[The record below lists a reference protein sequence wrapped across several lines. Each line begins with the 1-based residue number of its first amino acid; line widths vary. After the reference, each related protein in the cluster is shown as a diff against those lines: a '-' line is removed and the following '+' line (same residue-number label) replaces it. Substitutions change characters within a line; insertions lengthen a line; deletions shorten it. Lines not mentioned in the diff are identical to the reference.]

1 MGQFLR
7 SIFGTII
14 VTFWWT
20 IRGQFLE
27 WFGRQFKAGRFF
39 GQFLGQFWGQL
50 WGQLWGQ
57 QKMFVHGELIFKH
70 LYIPA
75 LKGQLNRV
83 IRVIEVKKVQSF
95 PADNGAD
102 GIFFA
107 TSRKTCFFI
116 LKITKTNS
124 RGQIWVN
131 FGQKCAQ
138 WCELIF
144 EGAFSFSYSYI
155 FTFFL
160 TRIKQ
165 WKNIP

>member
-1 MGQFLR
+1 MERL
-7 SIFGTII
+7 
-14 VTFWWT
+14 
-20 IRGQFLE
+20 
-27 WFGRQFKAGRFF
+27 GRQFKASRFL
-39 GQFLGQFWGQL
+39 GLFLGQFFGQSSGQL
-50 WGQLWGQ
+50 RGQ
-57 QKMFVHGELIFKH
+57 QKSFVCGQLISKH

-144 EGAFSFSYSYI
+144 EGAFSFSYSYV
-155 FTFFL
+155 FTFF
-160 TRIKQ
+160 
-165 WKNIP
+165 

>member
-1 MGQFLR
+1 MG
-7 SIFGTII
+7 SISRTILKLFFGTISGATKKFYGWRTYFH
-14 VTFWWT
+14 TF
-20 IRGQFLE
+20 L
-27 WFGRQFKAGRFF
+27 
-39 GQFLGQFWGQL
+39 
-50 WGQLWGQ
+50 
-57 QKMFVHGELIFKH
+57 
-70 LYIPA
+70 PA

-95 PADNGAD
+95 AADNGAD

-144 EGAFSFSYSYI
+144 GGAFSFSYSYV
-155 FTFFL
+155 FSFFL